1 MSVFKMVW
9 FIYRLTIDDGKE
21 IPMQKQNHLFI
32 ILTAML
38 ILVFMLSIVGGSASA
53 SSPNAPKT
61 KTPTPITPT
70 VGPSPTAGPTQTP
83 GPTPTVS
90 STELTQGWSLISAN
104 NVTDNGTTISQ
115 TGYNVSSWYP
125 ITVPSTVLAGLVA
138 NNIYQ
143 NIYFGTNLQSVPD
156 LTTQN
161 WWYRGQFNAP
171 AGVAGQQYWL
181 RFKGVSYRAQIW
193 LNGTQLDAN
202 AVGTMVI
209 HEYNVTNLIHAGALN
224 AVALLVTPPAH
235 SCNDLSFCT
244 VDWNPEAPDMN
255 AGIWGKV
262 FLDTT
267 GAVALRDPYVKTV
280 LPLPATNSADLTV
293 YVDAVN
299 GTNSTI
305 SGIVSGTITK
315 SGYPTISFSQ
325 SNVVLN
331 PSERREIVFNP
342 TTFTQLH
349 VSNPALWWPYQFGTP
364 NLYNLSI
371 SFTANAQ
378 TWDTKSINFG
388 VRQFTDY
395 RTTVNGVSFAGYKI
409 NGQNILFRGGG
420 YVWDMLQRWDTKT
433 NQTHMQYIKDMGL
446 NAIRFE
452 GTLGN
457 EELYDLADQYGIM
470 IMPGFVCCS
479 KWESDS
485 GWNAED
491 EMVAH
496 NSLDSQMRNLRAHAS
511 PFVWAFGSDQPPTA
525 AHLAQYKTIA
535 SNLHWQNPTLDNVAT
550 WSNSNAGVKMD
561 GPYVWEPPILWWDT
575 TQAGSAFGTTAEEGF
590 ESPPPLESQQKF
602 LAPADLWPQGTAFN
616 YHAGKRP
623 FDDIHWYTNG
633 VNNRYGTTTSAADYS
648 NKSELLS
655 YESTR
660 AFFEAWSGNEYTQTF
675 GTIFWMQNNAWP
687 SVHWSLYD
695 YYFKPA
701 GGYYGTKKA
710 DEPVHILYD
719 YFGKNVKIVNSS
731 LTAYNNMT
739 ASVTVYNIP
748 TLTQQYT
755 TQVTLNVPANT
766 STQAFTLPTISGL
779 TTTYFIRLQLK
790 NSLGQVVSNNLYWYS
805 TSPDTL
811 GNKSNWYS
819 TAVSNYANLTGL
831 NSLASNSSV
840 TASASRTVASGQETV
855 TITLNN
861 TSTTNIAFFV
871 RAEITAGNGGLEV
884 LPVTYTD
891 NYISLF
897 PGESITITSKYATSD
912 LGGQSPYLRIRGY
925 NVPQFSIS
933 VP

>member
-1 MSVFKMVW
+1 M
-9 FIYRLTIDDGKE
+9 KE
-21 IPMQKQNHLFI
+21 ERGIAMQKKNLFHITMVFALALI
-32 ILTAML
+32 IML
-38 ILVFMLSIVGGSASA
+38 VNVMQASA
-53 SSPNAPKT
+53 NNSLAPKT
-61 KTPTPITPT
+61 KTPTPTPIGPTPT
-70 VGPSPTAGPTQTP
+70 PGPTQTP
-83 GPTPTVS
+83 GPAPTVS

-104 NVTDNGTTISQ
+104 NVTDNGATISQ
-115 TGYNVSSWYP
+115 TGYNVSAWYP
-125 ITVPSTVLAGLVA
+125 ISVPSTVLAGLVA
-138 NNIYQ
+138 NNVYQ

-193 LNGTQLDAN
+193 LNGTQIDAN
-202 AVGTMVI
+202 AVGTMVV
-209 HEYNVTNLIHAGALN
+209 HEYNVTNLIHPGAAN

-235 SCNDLSFCT
+235 SCNNLSFCT

-280 LPLPATNSADLTV
+280 LPLPATNFADLTV
-293 YVDAVN
+293 YVDALN
-299 GTNSTI
+299 GTNTTI
-305 SGIVSGTITK
+305 SGTVSGTITK
-315 SGYPTISFSQ
+315 SGFSTISFSQ
-325 SNVVLN
+325 NVILN
-331 PSERREIVFNP
+331 PNERREVAFDP
-342 TTFTQLH
+342 TAFTQLH
-349 VSNPALWWPYQFGTP
+349 VSNPVLWWPYQFGSP
-364 NLYNLSI
+364 ELYNLSV
-371 SFTANAQ
+371 SFTTNGQ
-378 TWDTKSINFG
+378 TWDSKSINFG

-395 RTTVNGVSFAGYKI
+395 RTTVNGVSFAGYKV
-409 NGQNILFRGGG
+409 NGQNIFFRGGG

-433 NQTHMQYIKDMGL
+433 NQAHVNYVKDMGL
-446 NAIRFE
+446 NTIRLE

-457 EELYDLADQYGIM
+457 EELYNMADQAGIM

-479 KWESDS
+479 RWASD
-485 GWNAED
+485 NAWSTE
-491 EMVAH
+491 ETSVAYG
-496 NSLDSQMRNLRAHAS
+496 SLESQMRALRAHAS
-511 PFVWAFGSDQPPTA
+511 PFVWNYGSDTA
-525 AHLAQYKTIA
+525 PGATVLTQYKAIA
-535 SNLHWQNPTLDNVAT
+535 ANLHWQNPTLDNVAT

-575 TQAGSAFGTTAEEGF
+575 SEAGSAFGTTAEEGF
-590 ESPPPLESQQKF
+590 ESPPPLESQLKF
-602 LAPADLWPQGTAFN
+602 LLPADTWPQGAAFN

-623 FDDIHWYTNG
+623 FDKISWYTDG
-633 VNNRYGTTTSAADYS
+633 VNKRYGTTTSAADYS

-660 AFFEAWSGNEYTQTF
+660 AFFEAWNGNEYTQTF

-701 GGYYGTKKA
+701 GGFYGTKKA

-719 YFGKNVKIVNSS
+719 YLGKNVKIVNST
-731 LTAYNNMT
+731 LTSYTGMT

-755 TQVTLNVPANT
+755 NQMTLNVPANA
-766 STQAFTLPTISGL
+766 STQAFTIPSISGL

-790 NSLGQVVSNNLYWYS
+790 NSSNQVVSNNLYWYS

-819 TAVSNYANLTGL
+819 TAVSNYANLSEL
-831 NSLASNSSV
+831 NSLAPNSSV
-840 TASASRTVASGQETV
+840 TASASRTAANGQETV
-855 TITLNN
+855 TITLTN
-861 TSTTNIAFFV
+861 TSGTNIAFFT
-871 RAEITAGNGGLEV
+871 RAEVTAGNNGLEV

-891 NYISLF
+891 NYVSLF
-897 PGESITITSKYATSD
+897 PGESTTITSKYVTAD

-925 NVPQFSIS
+925 NVPQFSIAI
-933 VP
+933 P

>member
-1 MSVFKMVW
+1 
-9 FIYRLTIDDGKE
+9 
-21 IPMQKQNHLFI
+21 MQKQNRLFI

-38 ILVFMLSIVGGSASA
+38 VLAFLLSTLGGTASASA
-53 SSPNAPKT
+53 PNAPKT
-61 KTPTPITPT
+61 KTPTPTPIGPTPT
-70 VGPSPTAGPTQTP
+70 PGPTQTP
-83 GPTPTVS
+83 GPVPTVS

-104 NVTDNGTTISQ
+104 NVTDAGSTISQ
-115 TGYNVSSWYP
+115 PGYNVSSWYP

-138 NNIYQ
+138 NNVYQ
-143 NIYFGTNLQSVPD
+143 NIFFGTNLQSVPD

-161 WWYRGQFNAP
+161 WWYRGQFNAA

-193 LNGTQLDAN
+193 LNGVQLDSN

-209 HEYNVTNLIHAGALN
+209 HEYNVTGLIHPGAAN

-235 SCNDLSFCT
+235 GCNSLSFCT

-267 GAVALRDPYVKTV
+267 GAAALRDPYVKTV
-280 LPLPATNSADLTV
+280 LPLPATSSADLTV

-299 GTNSTI
+299 GTNTTI
-305 SGIVSGTITK
+305 GGTVSGTITK
-315 SGYPTISFSQ
+315 SGFPNITFSQ
-325 SNVVLN
+325 NVVLAPN
-331 PSERREIVFNP
+331 ERREITFDP
-342 TTFTQLH
+342 AAFTQLH
-349 VSNPALWWPYQFGTP
+349 VSNPALWWPHQFGSP
-364 NLYNLSI
+364 ELYSLSI
-371 SFTANAQ
+371 SFTANGQ

-395 RTTVNGVSFAGYKI
+395 RTTVNGVSFAGYKV

-433 NQTHMQYIKDMGL
+433 NQTHINYVKDMGL
-446 NAIRFE
+446 NTIRLE

-457 EELYDLADQYGIM
+457 EELYSMADQAGLM

-479 KWESDS
+479 RWASD
-485 GWNAED
+485 NAWTAE
-491 EMVAH
+491 ETTVAY
-496 NSLDSQMRNLRAHAS
+496 NSLESQMRNMRAHAS
-511 PFVWAFGSDQPPTA
+511 PFVWNYGSDTA
-525 AHLAQYKTIA
+525 PGATVLNQYKAIA
-535 SNLHWQNPTLDNVAT
+535 AALHWQNPTLDNVAT

-561 GPYVWEPPILWWDT
+561 GPYVWEPPVLWWDT
-575 TQAGSAFGTTAEEGF
+575 SKSGSAFGTTAEEGF
-590 ESPPPLESQQKF
+590 ESPPPLESQLKF
-602 LAPADLWPQGTAFN
+602 LSPADTWPQGAAFN
-616 YHAGKRP
+616 FHAGKRP

-660 AFFEAWSGNEYTQTF
+660 AFFEAWNGNEYTQTF

-687 SVHWSLYD
+687 SIHWSLYD

-701 GGYYGTKKA
+701 GGYFGTKKA

-719 YFGKNVKIVNSS
+719 YFTKNVKVVNST
-731 LTAYNNMT
+731 LTAQSNMN

-748 TLTQQYT
+748 TLAQQYT
-755 TQVTLNVPANT
+755 NQVTLNVPANAA
-766 STQAFTLPTISGL
+766 TQAFTIPTISGL
-779 TTTYFIRLQLK
+779 STTYFIRLQVR
-790 NSLGQVVSNNLYWYS
+790 NSLNQLVSNNLYWYS

-831 NSLASNSSV
+831 NTLASNTSV
-840 TASASRTVASGQETV
+840 TASASRTIASGQETV
-855 TITLNN
+855 TITLTN
-861 TSTTNIAFFV
+861 TSATNIAFFT
-871 RAEITAGNGGLEV
+871 RAEVTAENNGLEV

-891 NYISLF
+891 NYVSLF
-897 PGESITITSKYATSD
+897 PGESMTITAKYATTD

-925 NVPQFSIS
+925 NVPQFSIA

>member
-1 MSVFKMVW
+1 
-9 FIYRLTIDDGKE
+9 
-21 IPMQKQNHLFI
+21 
-32 ILTAML
+32 
-38 ILVFMLSIVGGSASA
+38 
-53 SSPNAPKT
+53 
-61 KTPTPITPT
+61 
-70 VGPSPTAGPTQTP
+70 
-83 GPTPTVS
+83 
-90 STELTQGWSLISAN
+90 
-104 NVTDNGTTISQ
+104 
-115 TGYNVSSWYP
+115 
-125 ITVPSTVLAGLVA
+125 
-138 NNIYQ
+138 
-143 NIYFGTNLQSVPD
+143 
-156 LTTQN
+156 
-161 WWYRGQFNAP
+161 
-171 AGVAGQQYWL
+171 
-181 RFKGVSYRAQIW
+181 
-193 LNGTQLDAN
+193 
-202 AVGTMVI
+202 
-209 HEYNVTNLIHAGALN
+209 
-224 AVALLVTPPAH
+224 
-235 SCNDLSFCT
+235 
-244 VDWNPEAPDMN
+244 
-255 AGIWGKV
+255 
-262 FLDTT
+262 
-267 GAVALRDPYVKTV
+267 
-280 LPLPATNSADLTV
+280 
-293 YVDAVN
+293 
-299 GTNSTI
+299 
-305 SGIVSGTITK
+305 
-315 SGYPTISFSQ
+315 
-325 SNVVLN
+325 
-331 PSERREIVFNP
+331 
-342 TTFTQLH
+342 
-349 VSNPALWWPYQFGTP
+349 
-364 NLYNLSI
+364 
-371 SFTANAQ
+371 
-378 TWDTKSINFG
+378 
-388 VRQFTDY
+388 
-395 RTTVNGVSFAGYKI
+395 
-409 NGQNILFRGGG
+409 
-420 YVWDMLQRWDTKT
+420 
-433 NQTHMQYIKDMGL
+433 
-446 NAIRFE
+446 
-452 GTLGN
+452 
-457 EELYDLADQYGIM
+457 
-470 IMPGFVCCS
+470 
-479 KWESDS
+479 
-485 GWNAED
+485 
-491 EMVAH
+491 
-496 NSLDSQMRNLRAHAS
+496 
-511 PFVWAFGSDQPPTA
+511 
-525 AHLAQYKTIA
+525 
-535 SNLHWQNPTLDNVAT
+535 PTLDNVAT